1 MKIRSGLL
9 ICGAILAALP
19 ASAAAQATAEPKVT
33 LAESAKPNSNVSI
46 AVEPALS
53 DGRLI
58 VKIAVQNRSAAPVA
72 FGPGNVAI
80 AKAKGEAIAVTPLAR
95 LIDEVNVAA
104 GAPAASA
111 HASGSAYSAPI
122 MPVNSEGQ
130 TDVSGY
136 TGGMAV
142 APDEN
147 VRRSRQSRPGSQ
159 PAITREEAD
168 KQIGALKA
176 AILQDQTLQPRQIAA
191 GQIVSEPLNFGKG
204 ESRLI
209 HLWVRVAGDE
219 HSFTLAAPK

>member
-9 ICGAILAALP
+9 ICGAMLAAPVTP
-19 ASAAAQATAEPKVT
+19 ASAQAPAAPKVT

-58 VKIAVQNRSAAPVA
+58 VKVAVQNRSAAPVA

-80 AKAKGEAIAVTPLAR
+80 AKAKGGAIAVTPLSK

-104 GAPAASA
+104 GAPASGA

-147 VRRSRQSRPGSQ
+147 VRRSRQRRPGRE

-168 KQIGALKA
+168 KQIGVLKA
-176 AILQDQTLQPRQIAA
+176 AILQDQMLQPKEIAA
-191 GQIVSEPLNFGKG
+191 GQIVSEPLKFGKS

-219 HSFTLAAPK
+219 HSFTVAAPK